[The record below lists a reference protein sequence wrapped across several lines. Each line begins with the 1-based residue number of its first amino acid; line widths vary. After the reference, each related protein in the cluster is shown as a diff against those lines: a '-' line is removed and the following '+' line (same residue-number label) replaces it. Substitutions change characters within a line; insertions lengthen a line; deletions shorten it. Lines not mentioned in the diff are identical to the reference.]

1 MSHLPRD
8 ERDRVAKERSNTHE
22 LIVSR
27 LRTLNQ
33 RLERKDQLL
42 KDYEKD
48 LEKLR
53 LAEAIANEKATQV
66 EGLAVSWIG
75 YFCPGEGGTHNVKGK
90 QGCATLHRVV
100 FLQKHLK
107 HGFHFEQNGKLLG
120 KHMGTLFCLPITPK
134 SG

>member
-1 MSHLPRD
+1 MNINNINFVCIVLIFQYLDLSQSVGALLSLGELSGHESMSHLPRD

-75 YFCPGEGGTHNVKGK
+75 
-90 QGCATLHRVV
+90 
-100 FLQKHLK
+100 
-107 HGFHFEQNGKLLG
+107 
-120 KHMGTLFCLPITPK
+120 
-134 SG
+134 